1 MMTSTGQF
9 QSPAQYV
16 KSEPALN
23 ITFDSPW
30 PPLPMTMD
38 SRPPMVKQQRRERTV
53 FSREQVAILEPVY
66 QKTPYPDIFA
76 REELALKC
84 NIPEAKIAIWF
95 KNRRAKAKQG
105 ATQRNR
111 EKVDSGKSVDSG
123 SALEQ
128 QKQNQYRKEQ
138 LEKQYNQMSQLSQP
152 ILPSYGPDFP
162 APRFQYMP
170 TGPANQMN
178 SYPLLSQYQQYAAM
192 YTRAQQYPHGYHVPG
207 AHGSYGQFSQA
218 MTPAAVAGST
228 FIDMQ
233 SDAERLIVVDDN
245 KVDSDN
251 ITLDEMT
258 SR

>member
-1 MMTSTGQF
+1 
-9 QSPAQYV
+9 
-16 KSEPALN
+16 
-23 ITFDSPW
+23 
-30 PPLPMTMD
+30 
-38 SRPPMVKQQRRERTV
+38 MVKQQRRERTV
-53 FSREQVAILEPVY
+53 FNKEQVAILEPVY

-105 ATQRNR
+105 ATMRNR

-123 SALEQ
+123 AAPEQ
-128 QKQNQYRKEQ
+128 QKQKQYRKEQ

-170 TGPANQMN
+170 SDPAIANQMN

-207 AHGSYGQFSQA
+207 AHGSYGQFTQA
-218 MTPAAVAGST
+218 MTPATVAGST

-233 SDAERLIVVDDN
+233 SDAERLIVVDN
-245 KVDSDN
+245 GKVMVNETLATLKQKVESN
-251 ITLDEMT
+251 IPTLDEMT
-258 SR
+258 GRQF